1 MAKKK
6 QKQRKDKEQLI
17 QKKGKVG
24 EYLIETRQTVTDIKT
39 FIDRFKSDVE
49 KKKKDYQSYAE
60 NFAKKKFKKS
70 KF

>member
-1 MAKKK
+1 
-6 QKQRKDKEQLI
+6 
-17 QKKGKVG
+17 
-24 EYLIETRQTVTDIKT
+24 VTDIKT